1 MIESQNC
8 IVIRKNWFL
17 HVVSL
22 LLLFVVF
29 VLFYILF
36 MVVLNWFSDFFF
48 FPCSER
54 EVPTSN
60 IDLHYAH
67 CSRNLQ
73 KCTICGEMVPKK
85 HADMHYTET
94 HAPVWSN
101 DSHSIYYARTLSIY
115 TRIFPTISSNSLRM
129 WLHPWNLFSNIIPF
143 RMLWCYHVTSCLIT
157 YLEASHSSQRQICMG
172 DKHAGLLLENITWDI
187 GGCFCYIFH
196 PY

>member
-1 MIESQNC
+1 MAGS
-8 IVIRKNWFL
+8 FL
-17 HVVSL
+17 HL
-22 LLLFVVF
+22 LCILCG
-29 VLFYILF
+29 VLDNRVDWKSKLHSHSEKLVPPCCLSFTSFRSIRL
-36 MVVLNWFSDFFF
+36 VLYSFHGCTKLIFWFFF

-101 DSHSIYYARTLSIY
+101 DSHPIYFMLEPRAYIQEFFLQFHQIVFGCDFIHGTYFQILSPFACY
-115 TRIFPTISSNSLRM
+115 DVTM
-129 WLHPWNLFSNIIPF
+129 WLLAW
-143 RMLWCYHVTSCLIT
+143 
-157 YLEASHSSQRQICMG
+157 
-172 DKHAGLLLENITWDI
+172 
-187 GGCFCYIFH
+187 
-196 PY
+196 